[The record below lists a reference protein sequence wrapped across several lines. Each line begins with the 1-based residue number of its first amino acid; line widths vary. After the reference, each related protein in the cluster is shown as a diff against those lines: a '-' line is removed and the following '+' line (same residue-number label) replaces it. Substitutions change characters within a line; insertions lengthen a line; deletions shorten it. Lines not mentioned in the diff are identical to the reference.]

1 MCEFVVY
8 LVKKGSK
15 EKEVVARNIIKAKKK
30 NGKTILM
37 DASGNVTPVEH
48 VSIEVVDTLM
58 QELILKGEEEG
69 EGV

>member
-58 QELILKGEEEG
+58 QELILKGEDG